1 MDTSPSGPLS
11 FLYSRKAWISIAVII
26 AVSVLFYMGKID
38 AERFTDVLKYVFTIW
53 VGAMAVEK
61 GAKAVGNKAPS
72 STVDTVVNTVVQT
85 EEKEADQ

>member
-1 MDTSPSGPLS
+1 MNIEELITRSH
-11 FLYSRKAWISIAVII
+11 
-26 AVSVLFYMGKID
+26 
-38 AERFTDVLKYVFTIW
+38 
-53 VGAMAVEK
+53 AMAVEK